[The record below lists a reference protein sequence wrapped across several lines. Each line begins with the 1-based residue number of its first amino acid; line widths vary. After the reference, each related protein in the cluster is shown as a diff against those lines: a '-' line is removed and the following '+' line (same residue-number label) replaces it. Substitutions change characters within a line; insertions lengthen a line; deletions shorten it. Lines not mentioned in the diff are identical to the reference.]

1 MDDMDVIY
9 KGIRLSNYC
18 RVLKIHRDVLPSRDN
33 VTIDIPGREGT
44 YFYRKKV
51 NPRTFSVDI
60 LISEPLEENRQA
72 LANVLES
79 DSLVPI
85 EFSDHPGIVY
95 DGIFTGQSEISKI
108 NNQYGTTTLEFF
120 IPYPYGKGES
130 YIAHIP
136 AGTNVQDISVYSGV
150 ETFPVITAT
159 FLEDTPAFAIACGEK
174 YLQLGHFQTVSTT
187 PVPKEQLIFFD
198 SCESLTGWTAL
209 NGTFEEISLTGQIN
223 SNGYSFSL
231 LNSGEGS
238 AWHGAALAKGLSEP
252 VQDFVFQAKV
262 INRSTGSNL
271 EKQMGK
277 IDIYF
282 RNTAGESIAKL
293 TLKDDSPVAYLNN
306 AQAGLGYYGR
316 REIIFDR
323 KVKNLN
329 DFDGLIR
336 MRREGN
342 AINVYFGQIR
352 KGKEEWSTA
361 TRIIDAKGLFTD
373 KIASIVVALSVHGTS
388 PASTMYIED
397 LKLWKINQLDEDTNV
412 DQVFHAGDVLTI
424 DMEKGSIY
432 LNSVNAI
439 KYMVPGSQFFGL
451 QPGTETIGVIP
462 AGAVEVDIQY
472 DSRYL

>member
-1 MDDMDVIY
+1 MDLDVIY

-18 RVLKIHRDVLPSRDN
+18 SVMEIHRDVLPPRDN
-33 VTIDIPGREGT
+33 VTIDIPGYKGT
-44 YFYRKKV
+44 YFYNRKI

-60 LISEPLEENRQA
+60 LISDPFEENRQA

-85 EFSDHPGIVY
+85 EFTDHPGIVY
-95 DGIFTGQSEISKI
+95 EGIFTGTSEISKT
-108 NNQYGTTTLEFF
+108 NYREGTTTLQFF

-136 AGTNVQDISVYSGV
+136 STSEGVEDISVYSGV

-174 YLQLGHFQTVSTT
+174 YLQLGNFQTVETT
-187 PVPKEQLIFFD
+187 PVPKEQLIFFEA
-198 SCESLTGWTAL
+198 CESLTGWTVL
-209 NGTFEEISLTGQIN
+209 NGNFEEISLTGQIN

-231 LNSGEGS
+231 LNVGEGS

-262 INRSTGSNL
+262 QHRSTGKDL

-282 RNTAGESIAKL
+282 RNAAGESIAKL
-293 TLKDDSPVAYLNN
+293 TLKDDTPTAYLNN

-316 REIIFDR
+316 RDIIFDR

-336 MRREGN
+336 MRREGK

-352 KGKEEWSTA
+352 NGKEEWSTS
-361 TRIIDAKGLFTD
+361 TRIIDSKNEFTD
-373 KIASIVVALSVHGTS
+373 KVASIVIALSVHGTS

-397 LKLWKINQLDEDTNV
+397 LKLWKINQLDEETDV

-424 DMEKGSIY
+424 DMGNGSVY

-439 KYMVPGSQFFGL
+439 QYMVPGSQFFGL
-451 QPGTETIGVIP
+451 QPGTETIGVLP
-462 AGAVEVDIQY
+462 AGAVDVDIQY
-472 DSRYL
+472 DSMYL